1 LDNGLKGSDL
11 ANIAS
16 AKKRARQAQKR
27 YLRNKA
33 HRSRMRT
40 FIKKVLKAIDAGDLA
55 AAQEAYRKAVPII
68 DSMVNKGIIHKNNAA
83 RKKSRLNARLKAL
96 ATRQQAA

>member
-1 LDNGLKGSDL
+1 M

-16 AKKRARQAQKR
+16 AKKRARQNLKR
-27 YLRNKA
+27 YALNKS

-40 FIKKVLKAIDAGDLA
+40 FIKKAIKAVEAGDLA
-55 AAQEAYRKAVPII
+55 TAQEAYRKAVPVI

-96 ATRQQAA
+96 AQQASA

>member
-1 LDNGLKGSDL
+1 M

-96 ATRQQAA
+96 ATRQAA

>member
-1 LDNGLKGSDL
+1 M

-16 AKKRARQAQKR
+16 AKKRARQARKR
-27 YLRNKA
+27 YMRNKA

-40 FIKKVLKAIDAGDLA
+40 FIKKVIKAIDAGDLA
-55 AAQEAYRKAVPII
+55 TAQEAYRKAVPII

-96 ATRQQAA
+96 AIQQRSA

>member
-1 LDNGLKGSDL
+1 MGFDL
-11 ANIAS
+11 ANTAS

-27 YLRNKA
+27 YLLNKA

-40 FIKKVLKAIDAGDLA
+40 LIKKVLRAIEARDLEA
-55 AAQEAYRKAVPII
+55 ARQAYREAVPVI

-83 RKKSRLNARLKAL
+83 RKKSRLSARLKAL
-96 ATRQQAA
+96 SLSVT

>member
-1 LDNGLKGSDL
+1 L

-16 AKKRARQAQKR
+16 AKKRARQAEKR
-27 YLRNKA
+27 YLRNKV

-40 FIKKVLKAIDAGDLA
+40 FVKNVLKAVDSGDLETA
-55 AAQEAYRKAVPII
+55 KEAYRKAVPVI

-83 RKKSRLNARLKAL
+83 RKKSRLNARVKSLVQS
-96 ATRQQAA
+96 AT

>member
-1 LDNGLKGSDL
+1 M

-96 ATRQQAA
+96 AIRQQQAA

>member
-1 LDNGLKGSDL
+1 M

-40 FIKKVLKAIDAGDLA
+40 FIKKVLKAIEAGDLA

-68 DSMVNKGIIHKNNAA
+68 DSMVNKGVIHKNNAA

-96 ATRQQAA
+96 ATRQAA

>member
-1 LDNGLKGSDL
+1 M

-27 YLRNKA
+27 YLHNKA
-33 HRSRMRT
+33 LRSRMRT
-40 FIKKVLKAIDAGDLA
+40 FIKKVLKAVDDGNAD
-55 AAQEAYRKAVPII
+55 EARQAYQQAVPVI

-83 RKKSRLNARLKAL
+83 RKKSRLNARVKAL
-96 ATRQQAA
+96 G

>member
-1 LDNGLKGSDL
+1 M